1 MIAWRRRSDGFEWHK
16 HVRTTVLL
24 RRADRRRR
32 IEGARVAAV
41 DGLKGAGRAS
51 VEAGSSGLTLAL
63 EWARALATAMLAGIH
78 AGFVWLIE
86 AIPPAWARFCAIL
99 RRLGASILAGLTTVC
114 APIRSSGRQA
124 FLFVAGLISAGMSA
138 LLAWFSGRLGALPLP
153 RSLPSIDTARVASV
167 AVAVVITASVV
178 VGGSWLLWRGS
189 IYLANASGLAGLFA
203 QTIEGRA
210 TAITGDAFRIGDTE
224 IRLAGIEAPD
234 SDQLCSRP
242 GNRRWRC
249 GVDARAALARS
260 VRGTEVSC
268 TLSGTDASGRKL
280 GTCVAR
286 GEDIAE
292 GLVRQGHVFAETG
305 MFSKYASQEEE
316 ARAEKAGLWRGE
328 AERPSEYRAKVA
340 ERMARAW
347 EKAVRTAPGGCPIK
361 GRIASGRKLY
371 ALPGTVD
378 YPRIRIRP
386 RRGERWFCSEEEAL
400 AAGWKRSPR
409 S

>member
-1 MIAWRRRSDGFEWHK
+1 M
-16 HVRTTVLL
+16 
-24 RRADRRRR
+24 
-32 IEGARVAAV
+32 AAV
-41 DGLKGAGRAS
+41 DGLKGAGRAG

-63 EWARALATAMLAGIH
+63 EWARTFATALLAGIR
-78 AGFVWLIE
+78 AGFAWLIE
-86 AIPPAWARFCAIL
+86 AIPPAWARFCATV
-99 RRLGASILAGLTTVC
+99 RRLGAIMLVVLKTAFG
-114 APIRSSGRQA
+114 PIRSSGIQA
-124 FLFVAGLISAGMSA
+124 FLFVAGLVSAGMSA
-138 LLAWFSGRLGALPLP
+138 VVMWLSGRLNALPLP
-153 RSLPSIDTARVASV
+153 RRLPSIDTARVASV

-178 VGGSWLLWRGS
+178 IGGSWLLWRGS

-203 QTIEGRA
+203 QAIEGRA
-210 TAITGDAFRIGDTE
+210 AAITGDALRIGDTE

-234 SDQLCSRP
+234 LDQLCSRP

-292 GLVRQGHVFAETG
+292 VLVRHGHVFAETG
-305 MFSKYASQEEE
+305 MFSKYASHEEE

-328 AERPSEYRAKVA
+328 AERPPEYRAKVA
-340 ERMARAW
+340 EQMARAW
-347 EKAVRTAPGGCPIK
+347 EKAAQTAPGGCPIK